1 MNESFFSRE
10 DLIKKMADCEW
21 LYFSFIFRII
31 FGVLALIII
40 AIILMI
46 PIVASISLI
55 IVCEAKFSLGS
66 IVCNI
71 LFYLLV
77 YFYFDFVKNAFV
89 KTAGFFF
96 VLHC

>member
-1 MNESFFSRE
+1 MSESFFSRE

-40 AIILMI
+40 AIILII
-46 PIVASISLI
+46 PIAASISLI
-55 IVCEAKFSLGS
+55 IACEAKFGLGS
-66 IVCNI
+66 LVCNI